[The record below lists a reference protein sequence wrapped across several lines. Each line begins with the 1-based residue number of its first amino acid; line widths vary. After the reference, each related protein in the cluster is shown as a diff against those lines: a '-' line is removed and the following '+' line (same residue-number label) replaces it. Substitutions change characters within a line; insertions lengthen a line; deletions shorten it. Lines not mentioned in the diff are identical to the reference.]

1 MTTAELRPLAG
12 GPSWLVIQLLERCNL
27 RCNMCYEWGESGAY
41 KSLPGLAELDL
52 DVLLER
58 LDECLPG
65 KPRVEFF
72 GGEPLLY
79 RGIWKLLRVLGD
91 AGCEVAF
98 PTNGTT
104 LARHAGRLVSA
115 NPTRIW
121 VSLDGPREIND
132 AQRGAGV
139 YDRATRGI
147 DAIDRLK
154 HETGHPYPELGVIFV
169 VTPDNHHAIQ
179 EFFLELDLSRLG
191 AVSIELQSYVT
202 AEQHRHYARV
212 AHEKFGVDDN
222 AKRRSLRARPGS
234 VRERRCRRGR
244 LPDASRAR

>member
-1 MTTAELRPLAG
+1 MTAAELRPLAG
-12 GPSWLVIQLLERCNL
+12 GPAWLVIQLLERCNL

-91 AGCEVAF
+91 AECEVAF

-139 YDRATRGI
+139 YDRATRGSMRSTVSNTKL
-147 DAIDRLK
+147 AIRI
-154 HETGHPYPELGVIFV
+154 PSS
-169 VTPDNHHAIQ
+169 ASS
-179 EFFLELDLSRLG
+179 LS
-191 AVSIELQSYVT
+191 
-202 AEQHRHYARV
+202 
-212 AHEKFGVDDN
+212 
-222 AKRRSLRARPGS
+222 
-234 VRERRCRRGR
+234 
-244 LPDASRAR
+244 